1 MTNTFDDENGTFYI
15 LINDEGQY
23 CLWPT
28 FVDVPAGWN
37 SIYEP
42 ASRQSYL
49 DNINQTWT
57 DMCPSSLIEAG
68 ESRSCSA
75 EVIQSVRTWLGNLHL

>member
-1 MTNTFDDENGTFYI
+1 MTNPFDDEDGTFYV

-23 CLWPT
+23 CLRPT

-37 SIYEP
+37 CIYEP
-42 ASRQSYL
+42 ASGQACL

-57 DMCPSSLIEAG
+57 DMRLRSLFEAD

-75 EVIQSVRTWLGNLHL
+75 EVTPSMRPWLGNLHL

>member
-37 SIYEP
+37 SIYEL
-42 ASRQSYL
+42 ASRQLYL

-57 DMCPSSLIEAG
+57 DMRPRSLIEVD
-68 ESRSCSA
+68 ELRSCSA
-75 EVIQSVRTWLGNLHL
+75 EVIPSRRPWLGNLHL